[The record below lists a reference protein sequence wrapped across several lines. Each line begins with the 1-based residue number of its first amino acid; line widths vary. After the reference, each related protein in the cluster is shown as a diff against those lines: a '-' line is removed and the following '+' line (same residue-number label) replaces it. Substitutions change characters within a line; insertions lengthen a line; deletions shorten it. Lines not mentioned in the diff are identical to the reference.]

1 MTRTTLA
8 VTALVLAVAAAAPV
22 RAADDGF
29 AAFWSKF
36 ALAAGKDDKAALAAM
51 TTLGPALENNDV
63 PVTFAKVDAIFLGP
77 AARRCLAKAKPQR
90 DINGLGAVEYDVLCR
105 QVIYVFS
112 KTGAAW
118 SWTDTGP
125 DD

>member
-1 MTRTTLA
+1 MKPGTLA
-8 VTALVLAVAAAAPV
+8 ALVIAIGAVVGPA

-36 ALAAGKDDKAALAAM
+36 AAAAAKDDKAALAAM
-51 TTLGPALENNDV
+51 TTLGPGIDDNDT
-63 PVTFAKVDAIFLGP
+63 PLTFDKVHSLYLRP
-77 AARRCLAKAKPQR
+77 AARRCLAKAKPQSQV
-90 DINGLGAVEYDVLCR
+90 DGTGATTYAAFCG

-112 KTGAAW
+112 KTASAW
-118 SWTDTGP
+118 RWTDTSP

>member
-1 MTRTTLA
+1 MKPGMLA
-8 VTALVLAVAAAAPV
+8 ALVVAIGAVEPAH
-22 RAADDGF
+22 AADDGF

-36 ALAAGKDDKAALAAM
+36 AVAVAKDDRSALASM
-51 TTLGPALENNDV
+51 TTLGPGIDDNDT
-63 PVTFAKVDAIFLGP
+63 PLTFAKVHALLLRP
-77 AARRCLAKAKPQR
+77 AARRCLAKAKPQSEV
-90 DINGLGAVEYDVLCR
+90 DGTGAVTYAVLCG

-118 SWTDTGP
+118 RWTDSGP